1 VAQVGYIDAIFRY
14 PIKSMAGEPLAEA
27 EVGWHGID
35 GDRRFALRR
44 VGETG
49 GKPWL
54 TASKLAELVR
64 FTPVRRDGAT
74 LPTHVRTPEGVELS
88 IGDELAA
95 EIARRHGRPVEVMRL
110 DHGIFDETPI
120 SVITAATIDAI
131 APDVRRFRPNIFIRT
146 DAPRALEEDDWVGSV
161 LAFGDGGPE
170 LAVTMRDERCAML
183 NIDPDSARID
193 PNVMKTVVRLN
204 GNTAGVY
211 ATVLCRGRLVVGQ
224 RVSIERRA

>member
-1 VAQVGYIDAIFRY
+1 LAQVGYIDAIFRY

-49 GKPWL
+49 GMPWL

-95 EIARRHGRPVEVMRL
+95 EITRRHGKPVEVMRI

-120 SVITAATIDAI
+120 SVITLATVAAI
-131 APDVRRFRPNIFIRT
+131 APDVRRFRPNIVIRT
-146 DAPRALEEDDWVGSV
+146 DAPRALEEDDWVGCV
-161 LAFGDGGPE
+161 LAFDDGPE
-170 LAVTMRDERCAML
+170 VAVTMRDERCAML

-211 ATVLCRGRLVVGQ
+211 ATVLRRGRLVVGQ
-224 RVSIERRA
+224 RMSIDRRA